1 MMLNG
6 LFLFITGLAL
16 FLFGMMKLSTG
27 MQNVFSTRIRN
38 YIKFSVRNP
47 FLGLLTGVG
56 ATTVF
61 QSSSATTLLTVGIVS
76 AGLISF
82 QHSLGIILGADIGT
96 TLTAQLVVW
105 NVTRLSPLIIFAG
118 TVMFFSGMER
128 AKSVGEMVIYFGL
141 IFFGLNLIG
150 DATAPLK
157 ENKVFLALFQETRH
171 PLLGLAVGIVFTA
184 IVHASAIPI
193 SILIILAHQGLVSL
207 ENAFPIVLGANIGT
221 TATAIAGSIFMN
233 VNGRRSALS
242 HLLFKC
248 FGVGVCLL
256 FFPFSIAFLKTL
268 SASVAQQIALSHVL
282 LSLLMVV
289 MFIFVLK
296 PFARVVESILPGKD
310 ETLPLW
316 PEYLDEKCLASPM
329 EALACVNKELS
340 REMMLAGR
348 MFSESIGLISNW
360 SETRKKDVSYIE
372 LVVDNLQ
379 SEITSFLWNISC
391 GELSPALSKRLFA
404 FSVIVDDIERIGD
417 RSTNLVE
424 LAESRHKRSAVFSD
438 QAYDEIKE
446 IGRMVGRNIEDASR
460 LLQAKDQSVVKEI
473 FYRHEEIRLK
483 AKEATEK
490 HLKRFYMKLCRAE
503 AGPLFIDILINL
515 EVISEH
521 CQVIAERIEGLPAVP
536 PGSSVGQ

>member
-1 MMLNG
+1 MLNG
-6 LFLFITGLAL
+6 ILLFITGLAL
-16 FLFGMMKLSTG
+16 FLFGMMKLSTE
-27 MQNVFSTRIRN
+27 MQNVFSGRIRN
-38 YIKFSVRNP
+38 YIKFSVKNP
-47 FLGLLTGVG
+47 FLGLITGVG

-82 QHSLGIILGADIGT
+82 RHSLGIILGADIGT

-105 NVTRLSPLIIFAG
+105 NVTRLSPLIIFG
-118 TVMFFSGMER
+118 GVLMFFSGLER
-128 AKSVGEMVIYFGL
+128 LKAVGEMVIYFGL
-141 IFFGLNLIG
+141 IFFGLSLVG
-150 DATAPLK
+150 DATEPLK
-157 ENKVFLALFQETRH
+157 KNEFFLGLFRETKN
-171 PLLGLAVGIVFTA
+171 PFLGLAVGIVFTA

-193 SILIILAHQGLVSL
+193 GILIILGQQGLISL
-207 ENAFPIVLGANIGT
+207 DNAFPIVLGANIGT
-221 TATAIAGSIFMN
+221 TATAIVGSIFMS
-233 VNGRRSALS
+233 VSGKRSALS

-248 FGVGVCLL
+248 FGVGVCLVL
-256 FFPFSIAFLKTL
+256 LPFFVPFLKVL
-268 SASVAQQIALSHVL
+268 SPSVAQQIAFSHVF
-282 LSLLMVV
+282 LSLLIVA
-289 MFIFVLK
+289 MFIFLLK
-296 PFARVVESILPGKD
+296 PFTRLVEHILPGKD

-316 PEYLDEKCLASPM
+316 PEYLDQKCLTSPAD
-329 EALACVNKELS
+329 ALACVNKELS

-348 MFSESIGLISNW
+348 MFSESIGLVRNW
-360 SETRKKDVSYIE
+360 NEARKKDVGYIE

-379 SEITSFLWNISC
+379 AEITSFLWNISC

-424 LAESRHKRSAVFSD
+424 LAESRNKRSAGFSD
-438 QAYDEIKE
+438 EAFAEIEE
-446 IGRMVGRNIEDASR
+446 IGDMVARNIEDAAA
-460 LLQAKDQSVVKEI
+460 LLQAKNQSIIQEL

-490 HLKRFYMKLCRAE
+490 HLRRFYMKLCRAE

-521 CQVIAERIEGLPAVP
+521 CQTIAERIEGLPT
-536 PGSSVGQ
+536 GSQGGPLE